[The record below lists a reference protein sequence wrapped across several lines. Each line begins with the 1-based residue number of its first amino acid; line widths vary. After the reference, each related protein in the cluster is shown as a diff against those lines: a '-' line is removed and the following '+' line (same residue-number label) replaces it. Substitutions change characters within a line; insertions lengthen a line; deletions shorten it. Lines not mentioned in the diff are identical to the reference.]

1 MDDAKMLEL
10 LHKNPNKGMNVLM
23 NKYVGLVYATVKHV
37 LADSTCNSSD
47 VEDCVADSFSEF
59 YLDFSNFDSKRSSI
73 KNYLCRI
80 AKNNAIDLARKIQN
94 QGIKVDIDNEEFPI
108 QISDETNLE
117 ESVLKQELIK
127 EAFNAIE
134 SLGEP
139 DSSIIFRKYYYGE
152 SSNAIASRLNM
163 TESSVNTRT
172 HRALKKLRQMLGGAN
187 NEK

>member
-23 NKYVGLVYATVKHV
+23 NKYAGLVYATVKHV
-37 LADSTCNSSD
+37 LANSACNSSD
-47 VEDCVADSFSEF
+47 IEDCVADTFSEF
-59 YLDFSNFDSKRSSI
+59 YIDFSNFDSKRSSI
-73 KNYLCRI
+73 KNYLCCI
-80 AKNNAIDLARKIQN
+80 AKNNAIDLARKNQN

-127 EAFNAIE
+127 EVFNSIE